1 MKVLVV
7 NGPNL
12 DLLGTRE
19 QEIYGTKTLSQLE
32 DGLETY
38 CRKKLTGVTL
48 EFGRSNREGE
58 IIELLNSSHKKFD
71 ALIINPGAL
80 AYQSYALRDSVAAF
94 PGPRVIVH
102 ISNIFAREP
111 FRRNDLIA
119 EVADGLVCGLGV
131 EGYRLALD
139 AVVAKLTSKP

>member
-19 QEIYGTKTLSQLE
+19 PDIYGTKTLSQLE
-32 DGLETY
+32 DELEAY
-38 CRKKLTGVTL
+38 SRKKLTGVTL
-48 EFGRSNREGE
+48 VFGRSNREGE
-58 IIELLNSSHKKFD
+58 IIELLNSSHQKFD

-80 AYQSYALRDSVAAF
+80 AHQSYALRDSVAAF
-94 PGPRVIVH
+94 PGHRIVVH

-111 FRRNDLIA
+111 FRRNDLVA
-119 EVADGLVCGLGV
+119 EVADGLVCGLGLD
-131 EGYRLALD
+131 GYRLALD
-139 AVVAKLTSKP
+139 AVVAKRSGKS

>member
-19 QEIYGTKTLSQLE
+19 PDIYGTKTLSQLE
-32 DGLETY
+32 DELEAY
-38 CRKKLTGVTL
+38 SRKKLTGVTL
-48 EFGRSNREGE
+48 VFGRSNREGE
-58 IIELLNSSHKKFD
+58 IIELLNSSHQKFD

-80 AYQSYALRDSVAAF
+80 AHQSYALRDSVAAF
-94 PGPRVIVH
+94 PGPRIVVH

-111 FRRNDLIA
+111 FRRNDLVA

-139 AVVAKLTSKP
+139 AVVAKLTSKL